1 MTTCNDDV
9 EVDGIAEGF
18 FAIVRPEGAASFVA
32 VHHGDDGELAFT
44 LPTINW
50 TAWQINVAISVFEKA
65 HARGERYG
73 AASAQRV
80 IREALGIFHI

>member
-1 MTTCNDDV
+1 MTYLTD
-9 EVDGIAEGF
+9 ELLIDGITEGF
-18 FAIVRPEGAASFVA
+18 FALVRPEGTAPFVA

-50 TAWQINVAISVFEKA
+50 TPWQINVAIHVFEKA

-73 AASAQRV
+73 AANAQRV
-80 IREALGIFHI
+80 VREALGIFH